1 MDQMSYLTAGGVR
14 VFRMAEPFDT
24 AELDDI
30 TRQVQLR
37 PGGVLSSGMEYP
49 GRYSRWHLAY
59 IDPPVQIVARGRR
72 ISATALNQ
80 RGEVLLPV
88 IDAALRRAAGTATQ
102 PYDIIAALPPGT
114 DPAPYAATGATWWL
128 V

>member
-1 MDQMSYLTAGGVR
+1 MDETSYLPAGGVR
-14 VFRMAEPFDT
+14 VRRTAEPFDE
-24 AELDDI
+24 AELDEI

-49 GRYSRWHLAY
+49 GRYTRWHMAYLA
-59 IDPPVQIVARGRR
+59 PPVQIVARGRL

-88 IDAALRRAAGTATQ
+88 IAAAMRRAAGT
-102 PYDIIAALPPGT
+102 G
-114 DPAPYAATGATWWL
+114 PASAGA
-128 V
+128 VGQA